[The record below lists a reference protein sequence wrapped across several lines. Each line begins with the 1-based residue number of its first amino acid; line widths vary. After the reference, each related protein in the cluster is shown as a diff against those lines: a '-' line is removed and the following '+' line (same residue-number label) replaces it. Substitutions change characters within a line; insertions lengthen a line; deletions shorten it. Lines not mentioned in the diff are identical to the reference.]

1 MIDWRT
7 TQAKLGLKA
16 DGIPGPL
23 TYGGLYAYAAGR
35 APDAATI
42 LRGKVAAE
50 RFTEFGMTT
59 PARIAEFIAQC
70 CNETGGFRV
79 FEENLRYSASG
90 MLKTW
95 PSHFTPDTAAQ
106 AVGNPVL
113 VASRAYGG
121 RMGNAPYPSR
131 DGYTYRGRGD
141 LQLTGKANYQR
152 FGDLLGIDLVGN
164 PDLAAGE
171 DAPVIALEF
180 FKLGNVNAAV
190 DRGDFVTARRITN
203 GGSIGL
209 DNVAR
214 IRARL
219 LGVLG

>member
-1 MIDWRT
+1 MDWAK
-7 TQAKLGLKA
+7 TQAKLGVPA
-16 DGIPGPL
+16 DGKPGPQ
-23 TYGGLYAYAAGR
+23 TYGALYAYAAGR

-42 LRGKVAAE
+42 LRGQVAAKH
-50 RFTEFGMTT
+50 FAEFSMTT

-95 PSHFTPDTAAQ
+95 PSHFTSDQAAQ
-106 AVGNPVL
+106 AVGNPIL

-121 RMGNAPYPSR
+121 RMGNAPFPSQ

-141 LQLTGKANYQR
+141 LQLTGRANYQR
-152 FGDLLGIDLVGN
+152 FGDLLGVDLVGN
-164 PDLAAGE
+164 PDLASGEAG
-171 DAPVIALEF
+171 PLIALEF
-180 FKLGNVNAAV
+180 FKLGNVNAFV
-190 DRGDFVTARRITN
+190 DRGDFAGARRVTN
-203 GGSIGL
+203 GGAIGL

-214 IRARL
+214 IRNRL
-219 LGVLG
+219 LGVLL